1 MLHDVRRQRIR
12 DVAAR
17 RLAHVCV
24 AAEHTWHR
32 HNVSALLRS
41 ADAAGVLDVHLV
53 GTRAF
58 EPSSGPSRG
67 TWRWL
72 NLHHHETA
80 ADAVTAIAAAGYDLW
95 VADFA
100 EEPVGPEGIPLQRPV
115 CLWFGAELLGVSPE
129 ARAAAAGVVTLPMR
143 GMGQSLNLA
152 ACATAILHV
161 VTGRALAEHGDR
173 ALLPP
178 DARDALTESWLER
191 EPARPRPS

>member
-12 DVAAR
+12 DVAAQ
-17 RLAHVCV
+17 RLAHVAV

-41 ADAAGVLDVHLV
+41 ADATGVLDVHLV

-67 TWRWL
+67 TYRWL
-72 NLHHHETA
+72 NLHHHDTPAEAVA
-80 ADAVTAIAAAGYDLW
+80 ALQAAGYDLW

-100 EEPVGPEGIPLQRPV
+100 AQPVGPEAIPLQRPV

-161 VTGRALAEHGDR
+161 VTGRALVEHGDAAR
-173 ALLPP
+173 LSP
-178 DARDALTESWLER
+178 DAREALTEAWLAR
-191 EPARPRPS
+191 EPARPAR